1 MKKLIIILSLIT
13 NFAFSQ
19 GHVQIIAGAD
29 IRNGIVGSDPTNNNP
44 ELDLLLRFDAIAE
57 SGLGIVAFYE
67 TFNAIEFQKWGIGFK
82 QEFKLLDKLTLSY
95 IIEPTVI
102 KRNWGEVPFYD
113 PYAFHQLINSNPNYT
128 IHTVFTAQQ
137 LADAG
142 VGIIAYESN
151 DVHYLSL
158 GLSIPLAY
166 QLTDWLLIE
175 LQYNALYRTDLKD
188 RYGDAKIVHSM
199 YFNIGYRF

>member
-1 MKKLIIILSLIT
+1 MKTLILILFTTVS
-13 NFAFSQ
+13 FAQ
-19 GHVQIIAGAD
+19 HVQFFAGAD
-29 IRNGIVGSDPTNNNP
+29 IRNAITGSAPTNNKP

-67 TFNAIEFQKWGIGFK
+67 TFNAIEFQKWGVGFK
-82 QEFKLLDKLTLSY
+82 QEFTLVDKLTLSY
-95 IIEPTVI
+95 IVEPTVI
-102 KRNWGEVPFYD
+102 KRDWGSYPLYD
-113 PYAFHQLINSNPNYT
+113 PYAFHQLINSNPDYT

-137 LADAG
+137 LQEAG

-166 QLTDWLLIE
+166 QLTDWLLVE

-188 RYGDAKIVHSM
+188 RYNDNKIVNSL
-199 YFNIGYRF
+199 YLNVGYRF

>member
-1 MKKLIIILSLIT
+1 MKKLILLLIT
-13 NFAFSQ
+13 SFTFAQ
-19 GHVQIIAGAD
+19 GHVQFIAGAD
-29 IRNGIVGSDPTNNNP
+29 IRNAITGSDPTGNNP
-44 ELDLLLRFDAIAE
+44 ELDLLLRLDAIAE

-67 TFNAIEFQKWGIGFK
+67 TFNAIEFQKWGVGFK
-82 QEFKLLDKLTLSY
+82 QEFTLIDRLTLSY

-137 LADAG
+137 LADAS

-166 QLTDWLLIE
+166 QITDWFLVE
-175 LQYNALYRTDLKD
+175 LQYNALLRTDLKD
-188 RYGDAKIVHSM
+188 RYGDDKIVHSF
-199 YFNIGYRF
+199 YLNFGYRF